1 MNIELRTPSR
11 SERNLIRQMM
21 ELYLYDF
28 SEYDEADLDEHG
40 HFEYGDLDYFWFEPT
55 HAAFLV
61 SVDEKLAGFVLVDNE
76 SLLGGSQRSITEFF
90 VMRKYRRRGVG
101 RYIAQ
106 EVFNRLPG
114 MWEVAVIET
123 NKPAQEF
130 WRGVIGEYRQGR
142 FEETLLDNEK
152 WKGPVFSFDN
162 R

>member
-28 SEYDEADLDEHG
+28 SQYDEADLDEHG

-101 RYIAQ
+101 RYIAR
-106 EVFNRLPG
+106 EVFNRLPAI
-114 MWEVAVIET
+114 WEVAVIET

-130 WRGVIGEYRQGR
+130 WRRVIGEYRQGR
-142 FEETLLDNEK
+142 FEETLLDNEE
-152 WKGPVFSFDN
+152 WRGPVFSFDN